1 MRRDV
6 VAILRRSCV
15 VTLVLAFASCTDN
28 YDPTQPS
35 ARAYVTPTGLV
46 SPNPPQIFTGAGD
59 ISSCSNSGDEATAK
73 LLDAIPEG
81 LVYNLG
87 DDAYDNGTTS
97 EFACYNSTWGRH
109 KSRTKPSPGNHE
121 YNTSGAKGYYAYF
134 GAVAGDPTKGYY
146 SFDLGAWHIISLNSN
161 ISRSVGS
168 AQDTWLA
175 ADLAAHPNQCTL
187 AYWHHPLYSSSGSSG
202 GVTLTS
208 MRPFW
213 DRLYAAHADLVLNGH
228 RHFYDRMAQMKP
240 DGKAD
245 PVNGIRSIVAGTG
258 GIGGGSVSGA
268 FPTSQVRNGD
278 TFGVLKLY
286 LYDDSYAWKFVPV
299 AGKTFTDSGSTACHS
314 SGGGGGQVVSP
325 TNSTVAAAP
334 TSFTAGSGSSTITVT
349 ARDGNNTIMTGASVS
364 LSSSGTGNTLTPSSG
379 TTNASGVFTS
389 TLTSTVAEVKDVSA
403 SINGVAINQHASVTV
418 NASGPAV
425 SPSLSTVGASPTS
438 FTAGGSSTVTVT
450 VKDGSGNALSGISV
464 TLSATGSGNSFTQPA
479 ATNGS
484 GVTTG
489 TFSSTGAG
497 SHTVTAV
504 AGGVTLN
511 QQPVVTVSAGAI
523 SAGQSTVTAQPSTIT
538 VGTGT
543 STITVTVKDAFG
555 NPLAGSNVVLA
566 ATGTGNTLAGGGATN
581 ASGVATGT
589 LSSSVS
595 ETKTVSA
602 TADGVGITQTASV
615 TVNPPGS
622 GIAHALLTQ
631 GHNVNNQSVYTT
643 ASIAPAP
650 NTLITVAV
658 TTHQSSAAAPSPTLT
673 GGGMSSWTLVANVAY
688 SASTPLDRVSVYRAM
703 SASPGSGPITITS
716 SVTVSNCQW
725 IVSQWSG
732 VDQSGTNGSGAI
744 VQSGTTSGITVNGL
758 TVTLAAFGSTNNVG
772 YGVFGVTANTAD
784 ATPGTGF
791 TTIAQEPSGES
802 SVGDVFAERAANK
815 NVINAV
821 WSSKSGGGIGVE
833 IKAGP

>member
-6 VAILRRSCV
+6 VAILRRYCV
-15 VTLVLAFASCTDN
+15 LTLVLAIASCTDN

-46 SPNPPQIFTGAGD
+46 SPNPPVIFTGAGD

-87 DDAYDNGTTS
+87 DDAYNSGTTS
-97 EFACYNSTWGRH
+97 EFACYNATWGRH
-109 KSRTKPSPGNHE
+109 KARTKPSPGNHE
-121 YNTSGAKGYYAYF
+121 YNTSGAKGYYTYF
-134 GAVAGDPTKGYY
+134 GAAAGDPTKGYY
-146 SFDLGAWHIISLNSN
+146 SFDYGAWHIISLNSN

-175 ADLAAHPNQCTL
+175 ADLAAHPNQCKL

-202 GVTLTS
+202 GATLSS

-228 RHFYDRMAQMKP
+228 RHFYDRMAPMKP
-240 DGKAD
+240 DGSRDLA
-245 PVNGIRSIVAGTG
+245 NGIRTIIAGMG

-268 FPTSQVRNGD
+268 FPTSEVRNGD

-286 LYDDSYAWKFVPV
+286 LYEDSYAWKFIPV

-314 SGGGGGQVVSP
+314 SGGGGGPVVSP
-325 TNSTVAAAP
+325 TNSTVGAAP

-349 ARDGNNTIMTGASVS
+349 ARDGNNATMAGASVT

-379 TTNASGVFTS
+379 TTNSSGVFTS

-418 NASGPAV
+418 NPSGPAV

-438 FTAGGSSTVTVT
+438 FTAGGSSTVTIT
-450 VKDGSGNALSGISV
+450 VKDGSGNPLSGISV
-464 TLSATGSGNSFTQPA
+464 TLSATGSGNTFTQPA

-504 AGGVTLN
+504 AGGVTLT
-511 QQPVVTVSAGAI
+511 QQPVVTVTAGAI
-523 SAGQSTVTAQPSTIT
+523 SAGQSTVTAQPNTIT

-555 NPLAGSNVVLA
+555 NPIAGSNVVLA
-566 ATGTGNTLAGGGATN
+566 ATGTGNTLSGGGTTN
-581 ASGVATGT
+581 SSGAATGT
-589 LSSSVS
+589 LSSTVE
-595 ETKTVSA
+595 ETKIVSA
-602 TADGVGITQTASV
+602 TAGGTAITQTASV
-615 TVNPPGS
+615 TVAPAGS
-622 GIAHALLTQ
+622 GGTITQSLLTS
-631 GHNVNNQSVYTT
+631 GHNVNNLKVYTT
-643 ASIAPAP
+643 GSIAPAP
-650 NTLITVAV
+650 NALVTVAV
-658 TTHQSSAAAPSPTLT
+658 LTHGTAPSPTLT
-673 GGGMSSWTLVANVAY
+673 GGGMASWTVIGTISYNGD
-688 SASTPLDRVSVYRAM
+688 LDRLTIYRALS
-703 SASPGSGPITITS
+703 SAPGSGPITITS
-716 SVTVSNCQW
+716 SVTVGNCQW

-732 VDQSGTNGSGAI
+732 VDVSGTNGSGAI
-744 VQSGTTSGITVNGL
+744 VQEASNSGTSVSGLSVA
-758 TVTLAAFGSTNNVG
+758 LAPFSSSKNAAYGAFGVATYTQV
-772 YGVFGVTANTAD
+772 VTA
-784 ATPGTGF
+784 GSGF
-791 TTIAQEPSGES
+791 TTIDGQPSGES
-802 SVGDVFAERAANK
+802 VVGYLFAEWAINLTP
-815 NVINAV
+815 INAV